1 MQTIVRELRQKNGT
15 RKCQRTPTANNSRLP
30 QSAAHVQSLQSAAC
44 RRLSPCQRLRQSA
57 AHVQSLQSAACRR
70 LSPCQRSIN
79 LLSLSQQL
87 TRQLNLTA
95 ERGLLQSSHT
105 LTSVG
110 CPSQMLPR
118 PCLPQ
123 PALRRTPLGQ
133 SLLTMLQTQTQTQMM
148 SLRCLTETHS
158 VPAQ

>member
-15 RKCQRTPTANNSRLP
+15 RKCQRTPTANKSRLP
-30 QSAAHVQSLQSAAC
+30 
-44 RRLSPCQRLRQSA
+44 QSA

-87 TRQLNLTA
+87 IRQLHLTP
-95 ERGLLQSSHT
+95 ERGLLWSSHT

-110 CPSQMLPR
+110 SPSRMLPR
-118 PCLPQ
+118 LCLTQ
-123 PALRRTPLGQ
+123 LALRRTPLGL
-133 SLLTMLQTQTQTQMM
+133 SLLTTLQTETQTQTM

-158 VPAQ
+158 VPAQRSLTCAWLLHVEPLP